1 MSTNYIKR
9 LYFDTSNNV
18 GVGTDRPQAALDVSG
33 NISCANIIASG
44 NISCANIIASGN
56 IVPGS
61 NISYDLGSSTN
72 RWRDIYLSGST
83 IDLSGTK
90 IQRQDNGGIK
100 VVDASGGTVD
110 GTFNNVTIDGAI
122 NQSSTLDV
130 SGSILPTSNL
140 IYDLGSDT
148 NRWRDIYLSGSTIDL
163 SGTKLARHTNG
174 NLMVKNTSG
183 TMLGVTMD
191 HIDLNGTIIRRHT
204 DGSVVVDNG
213 SGGRVTGRFG
223 DLDVSGNISGVGNID
238 VSGNISGAGNIDV
251 SGNVIASGNI
261 SASNLIVGNNLT
273 VNGTTTTINSTTVT
287 VQDPIITLGSDITNT
302 KDKGIEFKYGT
313 NKIGFFGYDDSTG
326 NFSFLKD
333 ASNNSEIFNGTQGT
347 LEGLTF
353 KSTVV
358 SGTAPLTVTSTT
370 VVSNLNADLL
380 DGLNS
385 DKFMRTDISTST
397 TGNISA
403 VNITST
409 GTLSS
414 SSTITG
420 TRLISNIA
428 SGTAPL
434 SVTSTTVVT
443 NLNADLLDGLNSDKF
458 MRTDANTSTTGTLSS
473 SSTITGTRLISNIA
487 SGTAPLTVTSTTVVT
502 NLNADLLDGLNS
514 DKFMRTDINTS
525 SAGSMT
531 ITGNVG
537 IGTATPQAKLHVNDT
552 GAMIIPVGTT
562 AQIPST
568 PALGMIRYNTTTNK
582 LQYYNPTGWNSIGGV
597 SALGGNTTV
606 DINGYRIH
614 IFTSS
619 STFTVYMGGTVEYLV
634 VAGGGGG
641 GCRFGGGGG
650 AGGLLYN
657 NSYILPNGSHIIT
670 IGAGGAGGPTNN
682 TRGVSGNNSS
692 IGSLIYT
699 TGGGGGAS
707 ETVLAL
713 SGGSGGGATYQPSYL
728 TPGTGTSGQG
738 FTGGT
743 GQSSVRVNGG
753 GGGAGELGKGS
764 GNRPDGGNGLQLS
777 ISGTNTYYAGGGGG
791 ADNRV
796 DSAGFG
802 GPTAG
807 NGGLGGGGQGG
818 GGESNGQADA
828 RSGTGVSGTT
838 NTGGGGGGGSYIPTL
853 GGGRPGGAGGS
864 GIVIIR
870 YLI

>member
-434 SVTSTTVVT
+434 TVTSTTVVTNLNADLLDGLNSDKFMRTDISTSTTGNISAVNITSTGTLSSSSTITGTRLISNIASGTAPLSVTSTTVVT

-641 GCRFGGGGG
+641 GVNASNTGVVGGPSGYVTLLNGTQSVAGYTGGDGTSGASYTTTGGPGGGG
-650 AGGLLYN
+650 AGGQLGIN
-657 NSYILPNGSHIIT
+657 V
-670 IGAGGAGGPTNN
+670 
-682 TRGVSGNNSS
+682 RGCN
-692 IGSLIYT
+692 
-699 TGGGGGAS
+699 
-707 ETVLAL
+707 
-713 SGGSGGGATYQPSYL
+713 
-728 TPGTGTSGQG
+728 
-738 FTGGT
+738 
-743 GQSSVRVNGG
+743 
-753 GGGAGELGKGS
+753 
-764 GNRPDGGNGLQLS
+764 GGNGGQ
-777 ISGTNTYYAGGGGG
+777 GGGAGGGGG
-791 ADNRV
+791 GTRTAP
-796 DSAGFG
+796 G
-802 GPTAG
+802 GSGG
-807 NGGLGGGGQGG
+807 NGG
-818 GGESNGQADA
+818 NGFV
-828 RSGTGVSGTT
+828 R
-838 NTGGGGGGGSYIPTL
+838 
-853 GGGRPGGAGGS
+853 
-864 GIVIIR
+864 IVWAV
-870 YLI
+870 